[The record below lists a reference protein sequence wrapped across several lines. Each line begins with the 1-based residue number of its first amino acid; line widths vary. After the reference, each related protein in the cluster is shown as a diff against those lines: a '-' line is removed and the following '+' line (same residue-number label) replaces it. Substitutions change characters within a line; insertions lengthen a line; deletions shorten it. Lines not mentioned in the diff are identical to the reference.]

1 MRFEPDETDVA
12 LFRLTTAMPVPG
24 VPTQPFGAWYS
35 LYDPVCQGPCS
46 TRLEP
51 GAYRLA
57 LSKGGRV
64 VPVHGPVILNGPATL
79 RGEYIDRSAVR
90 AAGLIVGVAGAVGGF
105 IMVVASAQNGAVCD
119 INGICVSNGTTN
131 VPLLATGVSVLL
143 VSAVVGS
150 ILTFQGDGA
159 RITVEPLVLPG
170 HASREGGLTALG
182 TPQGAA
188 LALHF

>member
-12 LFRLTTAMPVPG
+12 LFRLSNALPVQG
-24 VPTQPFGAWYS
+24 VPTQPYGTWYS
-35 LYDPVCQGPCS
+35 LYDPICQGPCA
-46 TRLEP
+46 TRLPP

-64 VPVHGPVILNGPATL
+64 VPVRGPVILNGPAIL
-79 RGEYIDRSAVR
+79 RGEYVDRSILR
-90 AAGLIVGVAGAVGGF
+90 AAGLIIGVAGAVGGF
-105 IMVVASAQNGAVCD
+105 IMVVASAQNGAVCN
-119 INGICVSNGTTN
+119 INGICVSNGTTDT
-131 VPLLATGVSVLL
+131 PLLVTGVSVLV

-150 ILTFQGDGA
+150 VLTFQGDGA

-170 HASREGGLTALG
+170 HASREGALTALG
-182 TPQGAA
+182 SPQGAA